1 MLGIPHTIAV
11 VGLAFEAKIAAGPGV
26 AVVGHATGH
35 KLEAS
40 LARAAG
46 KSCRGII
53 SFGIAGGLTDDL
65 HPGDV
70 IVASSIIDSDG
81 SHPIDSVWAKNL
93 LQAFPGARHG
103 PLAGVDAPLAD
114 PAGKKELHAA
124 TGALAVDMESHI
136 AGRFAAA
143 NGLGFAAVRVVADPA
158 ARVLP
163 HAALVGMRSDG
174 TIDLWA
180 VLRSL
185 GRRATQV
192 PALFRVARDASAA
205 RNSLR
210 RGRRLLGPGFGLL
223 DLGELQLDVA

>member
-1 MLGIPHTIAV
+1 MGLPHTIAV

-26 AVVGHATGH
+26 AVVGRATGH

-40 LARAAG
+40 LARALR
-46 KSCRGII
+46 KSCRGVI
-53 SFGIAGGLTDDL
+53 SFGIAGGLTHDL

-81 SHPIDSVWAKNL
+81 SHPIDPIWAKKL
-93 LQAFPGARHG
+93 LTAFPGARHA

-114 PAGKKELHAA
+114 PADKSALHEA

-185 GRRATQV
+185 ARRSTQV
-192 PALFRVARDASAA
+192 PALLRVARDASAA
-205 RNSLR
+205 RSSLR